1 MIIISP
7 YSKALRN
14 GKENPKNYPYWKE
27 LVQLIPKDIHIVQV
41 GIKGEAQLV
50 DDFRVNLPLNELKTL
65 IKECRIWLSCDS
77 FFQHLAWQKQKQGIV
92 LWSVSD
98 PKIYGHAENI
108 NILKDR
114 KYLAENQFLWWDFV
128 EHNVDSFVKPEVVLD
143 YLKDS
148 DGNIR
153 NRSQTPNT

>member
-14 GKENPKNYPYWKE
+14 GKQNPKNYPYWKE
-27 LVQLIPKDIHIVQV
+27 LVQLIQKNIHIVQV
-41 GIKGEAQLV
+41 GIEGEQQLV
-50 DDFRVNLPLNELKTL
+50 HDFRKDLSINDLKIL
-65 IKECRIWLSCDS
+65 LKECRIWLSCDS
-77 FFQHLAWQKQKQGIV
+77 FFQHLAWQEQKQGIV
-92 LWSVSD
+92 IWSVSD
-98 PKIYGHAENI
+98 PVIYGHPNNI

-114 KYLAENQFLWWDFV
+114 KYLARNQFLWWDFV